1 MMNYRLGIKK
11 RRTSGKNLKLIEIS
25 RSRRLK
31 NKESLKGN
39 REPKNLRLQKRL
51 LKRQRMTMIS
61 LLMEMMMLKNQL
73 NQLRLSHLPQK
84 SQLLSRLMVTL
95 MMSS

>member
-1 MMNYRLGIKK
+1 
-11 RRTSGKNLKLIEIS
+11 
-25 RSRRLK
+25 LK

-39 REPKNLRLQKRL
+39 REPKNLRLQKKL

-61 LLMEMMMLKNQL
+61 LLMVMMMLKNQL

-84 SQLLSRLMVTL
+84 SQLLFRLMVTL